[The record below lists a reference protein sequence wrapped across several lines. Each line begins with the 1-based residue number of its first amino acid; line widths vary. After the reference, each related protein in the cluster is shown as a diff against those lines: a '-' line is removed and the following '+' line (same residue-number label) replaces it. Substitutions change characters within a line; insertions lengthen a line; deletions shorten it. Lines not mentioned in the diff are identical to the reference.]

1 MSKLHAERA
10 NDAPRPH
17 PAADGGSDRVAT
29 PAVPDHEPGGSTD
42 ATAERDVFPAT
53 SVAADG
59 HSVETEAP
67 TAASSSHWLSFLSI
81 AGIVVALDQLS
92 KRYIDSN
99 LPLGDSWPDEAWPV
113 RIMHVKNTGAAFSM
127 LQNQT
132 LFLTVMS
139 VVGLGAIVLYFR
151 FRPSDHPLLRLAL
164 ALQLGGALGNLI
176 DRARYGHVTD
186 FIKVPHWPVFNVAD
200 SAITVGVATVVLFL
214 LFGGSDGDARQPATE
229 P

>member
-1 MSKLHAERA
+1 MSTLPAERA
-10 NDAPRPH
+10 EE
-17 PAADGGSDRVAT
+17 
-29 PAVPDHEPGGSTD
+29 PAVPGTEPSP
-42 ATAERDVFPAT
+42 ASVPRDR
-53 SVAADG
+53 
-59 HSVETEAP
+59 
-67 TAASSSHWLSFLSI
+67 SSHWLSFLLL
-81 AGIVVALDQLS
+81 AGVVVALDQVT
-92 KRYIDSN
+92 KRYVDTH
-99 LPLGDSWPDEAWPV
+99 LPLGASWPAESWPV
-113 RIMHVKNTGAAFSM
+113 RFMHVKNTGAAFSL
-127 LQNQT
+127 LQDQT